1 MFTSR
6 LTLCAMDKARDAGE
20 ICDLLLWALNEV
32 ESAVALS
39 GCAETS
45 LYVVEDSLEIR
56 SPNLDF
62 AVNNQRSQ
70 TSLPRNA
77 YRRTST

>member
-6 LTLCAMDKARDAGE
+6 LTLCDMEKARDTGE
-20 ICDLLLWALNEV
+20 ICDLLLWASNGV
-32 ESAVALS
+32 ESTVALS

-45 LYVVEDSLEIR
+45 LYVVEDSLEMR

-62 AVNNQRSQ
+62 AVNNQRGQKSP
-70 TSLPRNA
+70 SA
-77 YRRTST
+77 